1 MADDKPRRIIPLPGK
16 GGEALSLA
24 PSAGLRPQTLR
35 RRILAISFVVC
46 VLVPT
51 FLGALY
57 FTFIASDR
65 YVAGAGFAVRGM
77 DGGGGT
83 DLLGAF
89 TGLANA
95 GSTTSDSYILLKF
108 LKSRD
113 MVERLEKDFSIREA
127 FGGSHVDFLSRLDPT
142 LEIEHVVEYWM
153 DRIHTSFDSTSGIV
167 TFEVNAFSPEDAE
180 RIAGLV
186 LSYSKTLVNELSR
199 QARQDAVSY
208 AEGEVERAEARLR
221 NALEQLRQ
229 FRASEQALDPART
242 AQMQLEIVGGLE
254 KQLAE
259 TQARISAL
267 RGTVDANSPA
277 LRSLRR
283 QAEALEKQIAEK
295 QTHMSEGN
303 NGKDASLTGL
313 LATYETLEVERNFAQ
328 QAYTSSLASLE
339 KARVE
344 ADRQQRYLAV
354 YTTPTLPQYPLY
366 PTRLLNV
373 FLILIGS
380 IIVWGIGALIG
391 YSVRDHMS

>member
-1 MADDKPRRIIPLPGK
+1 MDDKLRRIIPLPAK

-24 PSAGLRPQTLR
+24 SKTTLRPQALR
-35 RRILAISFVVC
+35 RRILAISFAVC
-46 VLVPT
+46 VFVPT

-113 MVERLEKDFSIREA
+113 LVERLEKDFPIRQA
-127 FGGSHVDFLSRLDPT
+127 FGGSHVDFFSRLDPT
-142 LEIEHVVEYWM
+142 LEIEHVVEYWNN
-153 DRIHTSFDSTSGIV
+153 RIHTSFDSTSGIV
-167 TFEVNAFSPEDAE
+167 TFDVNAFSPEDAE

-199 QARQDAVSY
+199 QARQDAVAY

-380 IIVWGIGALIG
+380 IVLWGIGALIG